1 MSWLTCAKSVGC
13 FFFFSAALL
22 STCLLFSIIS
32 SSTFSCWASTVLE
45 SRRKREDKGFIVLFL
60 SKNKKSRIRLT
71 RVTQV
76 TKVFPKV
83 TLKGRVFHP
92 DSNDVHISSL
102 RWIPNYQGLFNAWPI
117 FWPFLALWTSG
128 PIFMAAILW
137 RMIKNCSMAKF
148 YSKPFPVQKQPLKNL

>member
-1 MSWLTCAKSVGC
+1 M
-13 FFFFSAALL
+13 
-22 STCLLFSIIS
+22 LF
-32 SSTFSCWASTVLE
+32 
-45 SRRKREDKGFIVLFL
+45 KPPFL
-60 SKNKKSRIRLT
+60 SDISTLFNKASADFNPFVSARNNLHKAHKMSLISQVVFGTWWVNLPNWWIIALVRKVVV

-102 RWIPNYQGLFNAWPI
+102 IWIPNYQGLFNAWPI
-117 FWPFLALWTSG
+117 FWSFSALWTSG

-137 RMIKNCSMAKF
+137 RMIKNCFMAKF